1 MKINLDLNDLSTYDQ
16 NLLLNE
22 LNSSLEGLN
31 NFQAQKRLT
40 QYGTNEILRKPY
52 HLIILEAISHSINP
66 LVAILF
72 FAALI
77 SAFTGNVVNA
87 AIIISIIIIS
97 IGLDYFQ
104 SHRALVAIKMLQ
116 KKIATTVTVLRE
128 NQWLEIPAKEL
139 VPGDLFRLSAGDMVP
154 ADSILLKSKDLH
166 IHQAALTGESMPVEK
181 EAIPLK
187 TKPKNPLD
195 ALNIVF
201 SGSSVIG
208 GSATALAIN
217 TGSNSLFGHIA
228 ESLKKKPP
236 HTEFEQGM
244 MRFSTFIM
252 KMVFLLVIFV
262 FSINIYMHRPLLD
275 SLLFAV
281 ALAVGLTPELLPM
294 ITTVTL
300 ASGAVRMS
308 KKKVIIKNLSAVQ
321 NFGSIDILCSDK
333 TGTLTSGEMNLTKYL
348 DFSGKQSEFV
358 MLLAYLNSLYIT
370 EIKSPFNI
378 AVLKKA
384 RLNPLDLAIL
394 KHDHPDIQPYHKV
407 DEIPF
412 DFERRRSSVIV
423 SKNENHLFICKGA
436 PENIMSVCSYY
447 DFAGERELFT
457 EKEQKQCELLFQ
469 SLSSEGYRVLA
480 IAYKLMDRQLKYTQS
495 DEKEMIFAGF
505 LAFTDPLLE
514 DIPKVIKDLRQEGIN
529 IKILSGDN
537 LIVTQHIC
545 QKVGMDTS
553 RILTGEEISK
563 ISDDAL
569 PSLAEG
575 IDIYARINP
584 MQKQRIISALKKR
597 GHVVGYL
604 GDGINDVPSLHH
616 ADVGISVASAVDIA
630 REAADIVLLEHHLKV
645 LLNGIIEGRKSFRN
659 VMKYL
664 MMGTSSNFG
673 NMISMVVTVLFLPF
687 LPMLPRQILLNNLL
701 YDISQITIP
710 TDHVDPSSIH
720 QYKRLD
726 INIIR
731 QFMFYVGPISSVFDF
746 LTFFVM
752 LKIFSANEALFQTGW
767 FVESLAT
774 QTLVIFIIRTA
785 KKPWQSMPSLPL
797 TATVILIV
805 MVGIW
810 LPFSPFSGLFG
821 FVPLPPLYF
830 LFLVTATFT
839 YLFLVELIKKKIMRK
854 LY

>member
-16 NLLLNE
+16 DLLLNE

-52 HLIILEAISHSINP
+52 HLIIIEAISHSINP

-77 SAFTGNVVNA
+77 SAFTGNLVNA

-128 NQWLEIPAKEL
+128 NQWLDIPAKEL

-187 TKPKNPLD
+187 AKPKNPLD
-195 ALNIVF
+195 ALNVVF

-217 TGSNSLFGHIA
+217 TGSNSLYGHIA

-244 MRFSTFIM
+244 MQFSTFIM

-308 KKKVIIKNLSAVQ
+308 KKKVIIKNLSAIQ

-358 MLLAYLNSLYIT
+358 MLLAYLNSVYIT

-469 SLSSEGYRVLA
+469 SLSNEGYRVLA

-514 DIPKVIKDLRQEGIN
+514 DIPKVIKDLRHEGIN

-569 PSLAEG
+569 PPLAEQ

-604 GDGINDVPSLHH
+604 GDGINDVPSLHQ

-673 NMISMVVTVLFLPF
+673 NMISMAIAVLFLPF

-720 QYKRLD
+720 RYKRLD

-797 TATVILIV
+797 TTTVLLIV

-810 LPFSPFSGLFG
+810 LPFSPFSRLFG

>member
-16 NLLLNE
+16 DLLLNE

-52 HLIILEAISHSINP
+52 HLIIIEAISHSINP

-72 FAALI
+72 FATLI
-77 SAFTGNVVNA
+77 SAFTGNLVNA

-128 NQWLEIPAKEL
+128 NQWLDIPAKEL

-187 TKPKNPLD
+187 AKPKNPLD
-195 ALNIVF
+195 ALNVVF

-217 TGSNSLFGHIA
+217 TGSNSLYGHIA

-244 MRFSTFIM
+244 MQFSTFIM

-308 KKKVIIKNLSAVQ
+308 KKKVIIKNLSAIQ

-358 MLLAYLNSLYIT
+358 MLLAYLNSVYIT

-469 SLSSEGYRVLA
+469 SLSNEGYRVLA

-514 DIPKVIKDLRQEGIN
+514 DIPKVIKDLRHEGIN

-569 PSLAEG
+569 PPLAEQ

-604 GDGINDVPSLHH
+604 GDGINDVPSLHQ

-673 NMISMVVTVLFLPF
+673 NMISMAIAVLFLPF

-720 QYKRLD
+720 RYKRLD

-797 TATVILIV
+797 TTTVLLIV

-810 LPFSPFSGLFG
+810 LPFSPFSRLFG

>member
-1 MKINLDLNDLSTYDQ
+1 M
-16 NLLLNE
+16 E
-22 LNSSLEGLN
+22 
-31 NFQAQKRLT
+31 LT
-40 QYGTNEILRKPY
+40 Q
-52 HLIILEAISHSINP
+52 
-66 LVAILF
+66 
-72 FAALI
+72 
-77 SAFTGNVVNA
+77 
-87 AIIISIIIIS
+87 
-97 IGLDYFQ
+97 
-104 SHRALVAIKMLQ
+104 
-116 KKIATTVTVLRE
+116 
-128 NQWLEIPAKEL
+128 
-139 VPGDLFRLSAGDMVP
+139 
-154 ADSILLKSKDLH
+154 
-166 IHQAALTGESMPVEK
+166 
-181 EAIPLK
+181 
-187 TKPKNPLD
+187 
-195 ALNIVF
+195 
-201 SGSSVIG
+201 
-208 GSATALAIN
+208 
-217 TGSNSLFGHIA
+217 
-228 ESLKKKPP
+228 
-236 HTEFEQGM
+236 
-244 MRFSTFIM
+244 
-252 KMVFLLVIFV
+252 
-262 FSINIYMHRPLLD
+262 
-275 SLLFAV
+275 
-281 ALAVGLTPELLPM
+281 
-294 ITTVTL
+294 
-300 ASGAVRMS
+300 
-308 KKKVIIKNLSAVQ
+308 
-321 NFGSIDILCSDK
+321 
-333 TGTLTSGEMNLTKYL
+333 YL
-348 DFSGKQSEFV
+348 DFSGEQSEFV

-378 AVLKKA
+378 AVLEKA
-384 RLNPLDLAIL
+384 KLNPLDLAIL

-447 DFAGERELFT
+447 DFSGEKQIFT
-457 EKEQKQCELLFQ
+457 EKEQQQCELLFQ
-469 SLSSEGYRVLA
+469 SLSTQGYRVLA
-480 IAYKLMDRQLKYTQS
+480 IAYKLMNQQLKYTRR

-514 DIPKVIKDLRQEGIN
+514 DIPAVVKDLRHEGIN

-545 QKVGMDTS
+545 KKVGMDTN

-563 ISDDAL
+563 ITDDAL
-569 PSLAEG
+569 TSLAEQ

-584 MQKQRIISALKKR
+584 MQKQRIISALQKR

-645 LLNGIIEGRKSFRN
+645 LLNGLMEGRKSFRN

-673 NMISMVVTVLFLPF
+673 NMISMAIAVLFLPF

-710 TDHVDPSSIH
+710 TDRVDPGSIH
-720 QYKRLD
+720 RYRKLD

-731 QFMFYVGPISSVFDF
+731 QFMLYVGPISSIFDF

-752 LKIFSANEALFQTGW
+752 LKIFSANESLFQTGW

-774 QTLVIFIIRTA
+774 QTLVIFIIRTS
-785 KKPWQSMPSLPL
+785 KKPWQSIPSIPL
-797 TATVILIV
+797 TATVLLIV

-810 LPFSPFSGLFG
+810 LPFSPLSGLFG

-830 LFLVTATFT
+830 LFLITATFA
-839 YLFLVELIKKKIMRK
+839 YLFLVEVIKKRSCGNYINQTILSFICRIKMIK
-854 LY
+854 

>member
-545 QKVGMDTS
+545 QTVGMDTS

-673 NMISMVVTVLFLPF
+673 NMISMAVAVLFLPF

-797 TATVILIV
+797 TATVLLIV

-821 FVPLPPLYF
+821 FVPLPPL
-830 LFLVTATFT
+830 
-839 YLFLVELIKKKIMRK
+839 
-854 LY
+854 